1 MSKAQILFL
10 VVLASLPIQLGKFF
24 FPNYSY
30 VLGIP
35 IDYRAQ
41 TLYFSD
47 LIITSYILVSI
58 WGLATAGQN
67 QKAKFKQFLVKNNYY
82 LYGLGAF
89 VLYLVANSLLASI
102 SKQASMYFT
111 LKIIGFGL
119 LSVFA
124 AHDFESKNLNK
135 LIPKVITAS
144 LIWQSVVVFLQ
155 FLSQRSLGLWI
166 LGERTFSTTTPDIAH
181 FQIFGYQLLRPYG
194 TFSHPNVLGAFLT
207 VYLIMLMA
215 TKPAKLTSLLAVIAT
230 LISFSKGAVFA
241 LFSAF
246 INTSG
251 NLRQLATRAAI
262 LILSTLV
269 FFKLISTSQ
278 VASLAERL
286 TLIQAAFSLALKNP
300 LFGIGSNNFI
310 IELAKLDL
318 TSISQ
323 IRLLQPVHNVFLLI
337 LVENGLIGLLLFST
351 MLFAVAQKAHTKGKT
366 ALFISVLIFAS
377 IDHFLWTLQQGLFMF
392 WLSLAFVIS
401 SPKQSSS

>member
-166 LGERTFSTTTPDIAH
+166 LGERAFNTTTPDIAH
-181 FQIFGYQLLRPYG
+181 FQLFGYQLLRPYG

>member
-10 VVLASLPIQLGKFF
+10 LVLASLPIQLGKFF
-24 FPNYSY
+24 FPNYAY

-47 LIITSYILVSI
+47 LIIVSYIFASTWSI
-58 WGLATAGQN
+58 VTASKN
-67 QKAKFKQFLVKNNYY
+67 QKAKFKQFLTRNSYY
-82 LYGLGAF
+82 LYGLTIF
-89 VLYLVANSLLASI
+89 VLYLSADSFLASI
-102 SKQASMYFT
+102 SKQASLYFT

-119 LSVFA
+119 LSIFA
-124 AHDFESKNLNK
+124 ARDFENKNLIK
-135 LIPKVITAS
+135 LIPRVIAAS

-155 FLSQRSLGLWI
+155 FFAQRSLGLWI
-166 LGERTFSTTTPDIAH
+166 LGERTFNTTTPDIAH
-181 FQIFGYQLLRPYG
+181 FQLFGYQLLRPYG
-194 TFSHPNVLGAFLT
+194 TFSHPNVLGAFLV
-207 VYLIMLMA
+207 VYLIILAA
-215 TKPAKLTSLLAVIAT
+215 TKPTKPAAISTITAAIL
-230 LISFSKGAVFA
+230 SFSKGAIFA

-246 INTSG
+246 IITSN
-251 NLRQLATRAAI
+251 NLRQLAARAVV
-262 LILSTLV
+262 LMLSVTV

-286 TLIQAAFSLALKNP
+286 TLIQAAFNLALKNP

-337 LVENGLIGLLLFST
+337 LVENGLIGLLIFTLV
-351 MLFAVAQKAHTKGKT
+351 LFAVAQKKLTKEKT
-366 ALFISVLIFAS
+366 GLFIALLVFAS
-377 IDHFLWTLQQGLFMF
+377 IDHFLWTLEQGLFIF
-392 WLSLAFVIS
+392 WLSIAFLIS
-401 SPKQSSS
+401 SQKPRSS

>member
-41 TLYFSD
+41 TIYFSD
-47 LIITSYILVSI
+47 LIIASYIIASI
-58 WGLATAGQN
+58 WGLVTASKN
-67 QKAKFKQFLVKNNYY
+67 QKAKFKQFLTKNSYY
-82 LYGLGAF
+82 LYSLGIF
-89 VLYLVANSLLASI
+89 VLYLVVDSALVSI
-102 SKQASMYFT
+102 SKPASLYFT
-111 LKIIGFGL
+111 LKIIGFSL

-124 AHDFESKNLNK
+124 AHNFESKNLTK
-135 LIPKVITAS
+135 LIPKVIAAS

-166 LGERTFSTTTPDIAH
+166 LGERTFNTTTPDIAH
-181 FQIFGYQLLRPYG
+181 FELFGYQLLRPYG

-207 VYLIMLMA
+207 VYLIMLTA
-215 TKPAKLTSLLAVIAT
+215 TKPARLTTLSTIAAT
-230 LISFSKGAVFA
+230 LISFSKGAIFA

-246 INTSG
+246 ITTSK
-251 NLRQLATRAAI
+251 NLRQLATGAVI
-262 LILSTLV
+262 LVISVIV

-286 TLIQAAFSLALKNP
+286 TLIQAAFNLALKNP

-323 IRLLQPVHNVFLLI
+323 IRLLQPVHNIFLLI
-337 LVENGLIGLLLFST
+337 LVENGLVGLLAFSLV
-351 MLFAVAQKAHTKGKT
+351 LFAVAQKKLTKERTG
-366 ALFISVLIFAS
+366 LFIAILVFAS
-377 IDHFLWTLQQGLFMF
+377 IDHFLWTLEQGLFIF
-392 WLSLAFVIS
+392 WISIAFLIS
-401 SPKQSSS
+401 SQKQSPS

>member
-47 LIITSYILVSI
+47 LIIASYIFASVWSLV
-58 WGLATAGQN
+58 TAGKN
-67 QKAKFKQFLVKNNYY
+67 QRAKFKQFLGKNKYY
-82 LYGLGAF
+82 LYSLGAF
-89 VLYLVANSLLASI
+89 LVYLVANSVIASI
-102 SKQASMYFT
+102 SKQASLYFT

-124 AHDFESKNLNK
+124 AHDFESKNLTK
-135 LIPKVITAS
+135 LIPKVVAAS
-144 LIWQSVVVFLQ
+144 LVWQSAVVFLQ
-155 FLSQRSLGLWI
+155 FFAQRSLGLWI
-166 LGERTFSTTTPDIAH
+166 LGERTFNTTTPDIAH
-181 FQIFGYQLLRPYG
+181 FQLFGYQLLRPYG
-194 TFSHPNVLGAFLT
+194 TFSHPNVLGAFLV

-215 TKPAKLTSLLAVIAT
+215 TKPAKLTTLSTVATT
-230 LISFSKGAVFA
+230 LISFSKGAIFA

-246 INTSG
+246 IITSN
-251 NLRQLATRAAI
+251 NLRQFTARAI
-262 LILSTLV
+262 VLMLSVVV

-286 TLIQAAFSLALKNP
+286 ILIQAAYNLALKNP

-310 IELAKLDL
+310 TELAKLDL

-337 LVENGLIGLLLFST
+337 LVENGILGLLLFAL
-351 MLFAVAQKAHTKGKT
+351 MLFAVAQKTITKEKT
-366 ALFISVLIFAS
+366 SLFVALLVFAS
-377 IDHFLWTLQQGLFMF
+377 IDHFLWTLEQGLFIF
-392 WLSLAFVIS
+392 WLSIAFLIS
-401 SPKQSSS
+401 SPKQSST